1 MISPIY
7 ENKYSITDHNKDI
20 NGIEEFYLTGIDKE
34 GIAVC

>member
-20 NGIEEFYLTGIDKE
+20 NGIEEFYGPFSY
-34 GIAVC
+34 